1 MKLRAPAGCHAA
13 SHGGL
18 AVSIAEDGTIDVD
31 DKVALVFIAHG
42 FRKAEVSHGTEA
54 TKSKSGKAGSLPS
67 AKPVIQEIGSD
78 EVGALS
84 RKELFAFLRAKGIS
98 ISLPATNTE
107 LRAAVRQSLGS

>member
-1 MKLRAPAGCHAA
+1 MKLRAPAGCYAA

-42 FRKAEVSHGTEA
+42 FRKAEASHGTEA
-54 TKSKSGKAGSLPS
+54 TKSKSGKAGNLPS
-67 AKPVIQEIGSD
+67 AKPVIQEIGD

-98 ISLPATNTE
+98 ISLPVTNAE